1 MERKLKLI
9 KRPLKKWNREVF
21 GHIDINITKFDLALR
36 KAEEEALRREI
47 GEVEW
52 SRIEALRTQM
62 WLWMVR
68 KERYWKQLSR
78 CKVIREGDRNT
89 KYFHLSA
96 TMRRNRNRIDNLL
109 IQGVEVSDEGRIKS
123 SILEYFKDL
132 YSKQQST
139 SFDIAYLLSLIHI

>member
-9 KRPLKKWNREVF
+9 KRPLKKWNGEVF
-21 GHIDINITKFDLALR
+21 GHIDRNIKKFDLALR

-47 GEVEW
+47 GVVEW

-96 TMRRNRNRIDNLL
+96 TMRRNRNRIDKLL

-132 YSKQQST
+132 YSKQ
-139 SFDIAYLLSLIHI
+139 

>member
-9 KRPLKKWNREVF
+9 KRPLKKWNGEVF
-21 GHIDINITKFDLALR
+21 GHIDRNIKKFDLALR

-47 GEVEW
+47 REVEW

-62 WLWMVR
+62 WLWVVR

-96 TMRRNRNRIDNLL
+96 TMRRNRNRIDKLL

-132 YSKQQST
+132 YSKQ
-139 SFDIAYLLSLIHI
+139 